1 MPAFKD
7 LNGAFDKKS
16 FDEFRD
22 SIATAGAMR
31 AEFSGVT
38 NADASLAISKLLGG
52 ASVSE
57 LRQLKFYESNPAVLA
72 FIEQGLTDLGGDI
85 KALSKRELVELTN
98 TALGVSDEVIEASRN
113 STKGIIAGFKSGLFD
128 KNTGFFGI
136 MRDLD
141 KSAEGTQSVFSSF
154 ERIIQKI
161 LGENGIL
168 SKFVGILKGAD
179 IDVDPMQSLADGLGW
194 LGMKIQ
200 DLNNWMTRIRA
211 KFDSRQDV
219 DFDLPGLGTKLGAWL
234 ASQVNSLFDKTAPTG
249 QGAGTVTA
257 ALFNGVGA
265 FLDGIDWAGMSKGLD
280 EFLLNS
286 LGSAI
291 KNISWDT
298 VGTGLILLGVAALGI
313 LAKMALAAA
322 MTAAVAAATA
332 ISAPVIVM
340 GLAAVAVIGGL
351 ALLWK
356 KKGDE
361 ITVAI
366 QNFFI
371 RVDNWLVSMLNK
383 LPGKDRAMTEL
394 KELPSQREARMFESL
409 ANKASGLDQMG
420 LFGAIARERSAMP
433 SGSNLVLANDSEAI
447 FNRQQQAGLLSAIAG
462 GRGGLSIGS
471 LTVNA
476 GTTSDPKQLAKAVMQ
491 EISHEW
497 QRFNQQKMS
506 PAF

>member
-1 MPAFKD
+1 
-7 LNGAFDKKS
+7 
-16 FDEFRD
+16 
-22 SIATAGAMR
+22 
-31 AEFSGVT
+31 
-38 NADASLAISKLLGG
+38 
-52 ASVSE
+52 
-57 LRQLKFYESNPAVLA
+57 
-72 FIEQGLTDLGGDI
+72 
-85 KALSKRELVELTN
+85 
-98 TALGVSDEVIEASRN
+98 
-113 STKGIIAGFKSGLFD
+113 
-128 KNTGFFGI
+128 
-136 MRDLD
+136 
-141 KSAEGTQSVFSSF
+141 
-154 ERIIQKI
+154 
-161 LGENGIL
+161 
-168 SKFVGILKGAD
+168 
-179 IDVDPMQSLADGLGW
+179 
-194 LGMKIQ
+194 
-200 DLNNWMTRIRA
+200 
-211 KFDSRQDV
+211 
-219 DFDLPGLGTKLGAWL
+219 
-234 ASQVNSLFDKTAPTG
+234 
-249 QGAGTVTA
+249 
-257 ALFNGVGA
+257 
-265 FLDGIDWAGMSKGLD
+265 
-280 EFLLNS
+280 
-286 LGSAI
+286 
-291 KNISWDT
+291 
-298 VGTGLILLGVAALGI
+298 
-313 LAKMALAAA
+313 
-322 MTAAVAAATA
+322 
-332 ISAPVIVM
+332 
-340 GLAAVAVIGGL
+340 VIGGL

>member
-1 MPAFKD
+1 
-7 LNGAFDKKS
+7 
-16 FDEFRD
+16 
-22 SIATAGAMR
+22 
-31 AEFSGVT
+31 
-38 NADASLAISKLLGG
+38 
-52 ASVSE
+52 
-57 LRQLKFYESNPAVLA
+57 
-72 FIEQGLTDLGGDI
+72 
-85 KALSKRELVELTN
+85 
-98 TALGVSDEVIEASRN
+98 
-113 STKGIIAGFKSGLFD
+113 
-128 KNTGFFGI
+128 
-136 MRDLD
+136 
-141 KSAEGTQSVFSSF
+141 
-154 ERIIQKI
+154 
-161 LGENGIL
+161 
-168 SKFVGILKGAD
+168 
-179 IDVDPMQSLADGLGW
+179 
-194 LGMKIQ
+194 MKIQ
-200 DLNNWMTRIRA
+200 ELNNWMTRIRA

-234 ASQVNSLFDKTAPTG
+234 AKQVNSLFDKTAPTG
-249 QGAGTVTA
+249 QGAGEITA

-356 KKGDE
+356 KKGEE

-394 KELPSQREARMFESL
+394 KELPSQREARMFDSL

-420 LFGAIARERSAMP
+420 LFGAIARERAAMP
-433 SGSNLVLANDSEAI
+433 SGSNLVIANDSEAI
-447 FNRQQQAGLLSAIAG
+447 FNRQQQANLLNSIG
-462 GRGGLSIGS
+462 GRGNGLSINS
-471 LTVNA
+471 LTINA
-476 GTTSDPKQLAKAVMQ
+476 GATSDPKTLAKAVMQ